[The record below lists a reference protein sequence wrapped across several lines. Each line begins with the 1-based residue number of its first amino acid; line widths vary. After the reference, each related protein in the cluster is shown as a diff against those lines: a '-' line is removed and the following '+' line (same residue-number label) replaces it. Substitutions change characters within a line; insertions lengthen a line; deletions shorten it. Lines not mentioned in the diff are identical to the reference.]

1 VSADQTGPFESGA
14 FTITWTATDA
24 DGNTTSKTQSLKVNP
39 LANLS
44 PSRSTAEGATPEVK
58 VQLSGMAPTYPV
70 VVPFSISGT
79 ATEGDDYTV
88 TQSGSIS
95 IAAGSSGVI
104 NLTIAN
110 DEVAESDETVVITI
124 TDPSNAALGSVTQQT
139 LTIVDGNV
147 PPAIELSVSQG
158 DVVGSSVVADLGAVV
173 ISVSI
178 DDPNPTDSHTVDWG
192 DGLNLPG
199 AVADPATKTLSFSAA
214 GMVGVTTIT
223 ADVSDGTDSVMAS
236 VSVNVL
242 ESAPILASDV
252 DSDGDGISDAE
263 EGYGDSDGDGI
274 PDYAD
279 NITVPNA
286 APSDG
291 GVVETEPGTQIT
303 LGSLSLANGDNDIS
317 VTEDDLVELGIEPD
331 ADFDYPA
338 GLIDFTISGAE
349 PGASYNLVVPLAISI
364 PANSEYRKYFN
375 EDIGW
380 RAFTTVTA
388 TGMDPLNAIA
398 SASAVDGACP
408 GVDSDAYV
416 SGVNAGD
423 NCLRLTIEDGGPN
436 DVDMTANGTV
446 VDPGGIASF
455 GDGTAPVIT
464 LIGDASV
471 SVEVGNAYVDAG
483 ATAEDAVDGDIS
495 ASITADSSVD
505 VDTVGTYT
513 VTYSVSDA
521 AGNAAVEVTRTVSV
535 VLGTP
540 STSSTAVLSR
550 SALIANGTDSTT
562 VTVTALNDQGGALRQ
577 MTVSGSFGLG
587 SVSAFTEQGDG
598 VYTATVTAGTS
609 IGGGPVTVTITNGQD
624 SVSINSGQIQIRAA
638 EKPRSSGGG
647 GCAVAADGSSDSSL
661 VLVLMLLGM
670 LMLRRRKRSS

>member
-1 VSADQTGPFESGA
+1 
-14 FTITWTATDA
+14 
-24 DGNTTSKTQSLKVNP
+24 
-39 LANLS
+39 
-44 PSRSTAEGATPEVK
+44 
-58 VQLSGMAPTYPV
+58 
-70 VVPFSISGT
+70 
-79 ATEGDDYTV
+79 
-88 TQSGSIS
+88 
-95 IAAGSSGVI
+95 
-104 NLTIAN
+104 
-110 DEVAESDETVVITI
+110 
-124 TDPSNAALGSVTQQT
+124 
-139 LTIVDGNV
+139 
-147 PPAIELSVSQG
+147 
-158 DVVGSSVVADLGAVV
+158 
-173 ISVSI
+173 
-178 DDPNPTDSHTVDWG
+178 
-192 DGLNLPG
+192 
-199 AVADPATKTLSFSAA
+199 
-214 GMVGVTTIT
+214 
-223 ADVSDGTDSVMAS
+223 
-236 VSVNVL
+236 
-242 ESAPILASDV
+242 
-252 DSDGDGISDAE
+252 
-263 EGYGDSDGDGI
+263 
-274 PDYAD
+274 
-279 NITVPNA
+279 
-286 APSDG
+286 
-291 GVVETEPGTQIT
+291 
-303 LGSLSLANGDNDIS
+303 
-317 VTEDDLVELGIEPD
+317 
-331 ADFDYPA
+331 
-338 GLIDFTISGAE
+338 
-349 PGASYNLVVPLAISI
+349 
-364 PANSEYRKYFN
+364 
-375 EDIGW
+375 
-380 RAFTTVTA
+380 
-388 TGMDPLNAIA
+388 MDPLNAIA

-408 GVDSDAYV
+408 GLDSDAYV